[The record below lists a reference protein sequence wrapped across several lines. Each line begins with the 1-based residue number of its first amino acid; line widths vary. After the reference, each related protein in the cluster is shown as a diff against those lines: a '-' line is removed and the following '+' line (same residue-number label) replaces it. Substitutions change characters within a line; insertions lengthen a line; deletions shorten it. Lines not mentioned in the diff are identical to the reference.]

1 MSADK
6 IAKDVVVTF
15 DYRLTLDDGSLVEE
29 SDGDPLVYLHG
40 HDNIIPGLER
50 ELEGLAVGD
59 KKQIVV
65 EPADAYGEY
74 DAEDV
79 EEIARSVLP
88 SDVKP
93 EVGLELALRDQD
105 GNQLVAWI
113 TEFDDETIQID
124 FNHPMAGERLH
135 FDVTITDLRAASQE
149 EMAHGHVHQ
158 GDHHHHH

>member
-1 MSADK
+1 
-6 IAKDVVVTF
+6 
-15 DYRLTLDDGSLVEE
+15 
-29 SDGDPLVYLHG
+29 
-40 HDNIIPGLER
+40 
-50 ELEGLAVGD
+50 VGD

-113 TEFDDETIQID
+113 SEFDDETIQID